1 MASLESQIMDARRK
15 AELFAR
21 RLDVARKQ
29 EEDNSAAQLQ
39 PAIAPPQSQPTLQ
52 SQWHS
57 LLKQQDVGG
66 TSTLPPLPPSA
77 AAILA
82 PSSSSSSSSA
92 SGTTVASLELLVKA
106 QQRDLVKADTD
117 LRVSSARNRS
127 LQQRVE
133 ELEKQLR
140 EAEEALRQQG
150 LQGRLWGLGGDAAL
164 HESQMQVLKSSEY
177 ARSLEMRLEA
187 SELRCRELSSRLAVS
202 EAKVRNS
209 LGAGSIEGPLLSSVR
224 DDFRFTQWTEDAA
237 VHKSLSFTTM
247 AGTGEAAADK
257 STIKTT
263 ASSSILVDEDSLQPP
278 ASSKEPVVAPAGKKI
293 KKTKTAAAVLV
304 SKTGT
309 VIPRRPASAPV
320 AARQQQP
327 AKDGAARRSITLK
340 VVVPDSGAP
349 KKKTVVSSPKREVSA
364 SHELLNLS
372 LDSAAQP
379 HIKATSKSNATKA
392 KTRSR

>member
-1 MASLESQIMDARRK
+1 MDARRK

-29 EEDNSAAQLQ
+29 EEDNSAAQSQQ
-39 PAIAPPQSQPTLQ
+39 PAAAPALSHPQPQQ
-52 SQWHS
+52 SQWHN
-57 LLKQQDVGG
+57 LLKHDAGG
-66 TSTLPPLPPSA
+66 TSTLPPLPPYA
-77 AAILA
+77 ATVLA
-82 PSSSSSSSSA
+82 SSTLSSA

-133 ELEKQLR
+133 EMEKLLR

-150 LQGRLWGLGGDAAL
+150 QQGRLWGLGGDAAL

-187 SELRCRELSSRLAVS
+187 SELKCKELSSRLAVS

-209 LGAGSIEGPLLSSVR
+209 LPFGGGGEVPLLSSVT
-224 DDFRFTQWTEDAA
+224 DDFRFTEWTDDAA

-247 AGTGEAAADK
+247 AGTGATAADK
-257 STIKTT
+257 STIKNTT
-263 ASSSILVDEDSLQPP
+263 ASSSILVDDDSLKPP
-278 ASSKEPVVAPAGKKI
+278 AASKEPVVAALTGKKTKKI
-293 KKTKTAAAVLV
+293 KTALVV

-309 VIPRRPASAPV
+309 VITRRPSSAP
-320 AARQQQP
+320 AAAAAKLQP
-327 AKDGAARRSITLK
+327 PIRETKDGSARRSITLK
-340 VVVPDSGAP
+340 VVVPDSVAS
-349 KKKTVVSSPKREVSA
+349 KKKTIVSSPKREVSA
-364 SHELLNLS
+364 SHELINLS

-379 HIKATSKSNATKA
+379 FNAPTKMKNAAKA